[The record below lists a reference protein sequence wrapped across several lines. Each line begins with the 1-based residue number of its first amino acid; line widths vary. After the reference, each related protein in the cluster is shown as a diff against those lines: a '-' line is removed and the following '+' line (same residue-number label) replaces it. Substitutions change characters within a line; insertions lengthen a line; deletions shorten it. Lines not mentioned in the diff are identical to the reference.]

1 MKYNYSNICSNLL
14 KGLPQRTVNVI
25 ERRFGLKNGKETL
38 EGIGKDIGITRER
51 VRQIESC
58 GLSTIKERVENC
70 QDLFKYFKGNI
81 EKFGDVKR
89 EDIFLGY
96 LAGEKDRGRVS
107 LLLAL
112 SDDIERIPE
121 KDDFYACW
129 AKKDNALNRAK
140 KTVNLV
146 SKQLRKEKRTLSLD
160 EIYDY
165 NKESGVFSTKQALES
180 YLEVSKK
187 IENNYEGRFGLS
199 NWLEVNPRG
208 IKEKAYLVLRKQ
220 DEPLHFTKVAEYIE
234 KLPLSSNPR
243 PVHTATVHNELIKDS
258 RFVLVGRGLYALK
271 EWGYEPG
278 VIKDIIY
285 KVLKESGK
293 PLSREEIMKKVSEQ
307 RIVKENTVFL
317 NLQNKDCFAKDSK
330 GRYLIQES

>member
-38 EGIGKDIGITRER
+38 EGIGQDIGITRER

-58 GLSTIKERVENC
+58 GLSIIKERTKNY
-70 QDLFKYFKGNI
+70 QDLFEYFKDNL
-81 EKFGDVKR
+81 ERFGGIKK
-89 EDIFLGY
+89 EDALLGY

-121 KDDFYACW
+121 KDDFYVCW
-129 AKKDNALNRAK
+129 AKKDNALNKAK
-140 KTVNLV
+140 KAVNLA

-165 NKESGVFSTKQALES
+165 NKESGVFPTKQALES
-180 YLEVSKK
+180 YLEVTKK
-187 IENNYEGRFGLS
+187 IGKNHEDRFGLS

-208 IKEKAYLVLRKQ
+208 IKDKAYLVIKKQ
-220 DEPLHFTKVAEYIE
+220 EKPLHFTKVAEYIE

-285 KVLKESGK
+285 KVLKNSSK
-293 PLSREEIMKKVSEQ
+293 PLSREEIAKRVSEQ

-317 NLQNKDCFAKDSK
+317 NLQNKDCFTKDSK